1 MTLIRPISDLRNR
14 ANEISEICHNADQP
28 IFITKN
34 GQGDLVVMS
43 QAHYERLHNLL
54 ELYQKL
60 GEAEALNVKIT
71 ALEVIKGAPVFAMTI
86 LGNDLKQG
94 DIFSKIVTH
103 RQDDERRAKN
113 TFVCAS
119 CTLSSTEGVLILIRL
134 TEKSIYEMNLEVQIC
149 YDSLTSTKE
158 MHFPRMKVAS
168 AKMAVEA
175 CILSLRGSMNVRIR
189 GAGF

>member
-60 GEAEALNVKIT
+60 GEAEALN
-71 ALEVIKGAPVFAMTI
+71 AAGQKGI
-86 LGNDLKQG
+86 
-94 DIFSKIVTH
+94 TH
-103 RQDDERRAKN
+103 REMMN
-113 TFVCAS
+113 
-119 CTLSSTEGVLILIRL
+119 RL
-134 TEKSIYEMNLEVQIC
+134 RQ
-149 YDSLTSTKE
+149 
-158 MHFPRMKVAS
+158 KVT
-168 AKMAVEA
+168 
-175 CILSLRGSMNVRIR
+175 
-189 GAGF
+189 